1 MQIKYLGHSSFL
13 VISKDGT
20 RIITDPYH
28 AAEEFTLAD
37 IDESADIVT
46 VSHQHPDHNNA
57 AGIKGNPTVISGPE
71 KVKGIEFKTV
81 DSFHDCVSGKERGP
95 NLIFVFEVDGITL
108 CHLGDLGHQL
118 DQQQIS
124 AIGAVDV
131 LFVPVGGG
139 FTVDAK
145 GAEEVY
151 RSVDP
156 KMVIPMHYK
165 SAGLPF
171 LADVSEFLEGKEN
184 VTESDSSAIEVE
196 PSGLPKPTSIVVLKA
211 ALSTV

>member
-1 MQIKYLGHSSFL
+1 MQIRFLGHSSFL
-13 VISKDGT
+13 IASESGT

-28 AAEEFTLAD
+28 AAEEFTLTD

-57 AGIKGNPTVISGPE
+57 AGIEGDPTVINGSRNA
-71 KVKGIEFKTV
+71 KGIEFKAV
-81 DSFHDCVSGKERGP
+81 DSFHDCASGQERGP
-95 NLIFVFEVDGITL
+95 NLIFAFEIDGIKL

-124 AIGAVDV
+124 DIGAVDV

-145 GAEEVY
+145 GAWEVCQ
-151 RSVDP
+151 SLNP
-156 KMVIPMHYK
+156 KVVIPMHYK

-171 LADVSEFLEGKEN
+171 LADASEFLEGKDN
-184 VTESDSSAIEVE
+184 VTESDLSAIEFTPDGMPE
-196 PSGLPKPTSIVVLKA
+196 QSSIVVLKA
-211 ALSTV
+211 ALSTA